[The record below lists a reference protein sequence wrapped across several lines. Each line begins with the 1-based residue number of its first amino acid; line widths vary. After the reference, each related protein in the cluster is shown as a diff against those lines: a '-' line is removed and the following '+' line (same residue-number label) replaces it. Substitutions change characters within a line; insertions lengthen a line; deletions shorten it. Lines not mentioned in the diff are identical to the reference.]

1 VHKGGKIMS
10 ISIELKRNYIPI
22 KIGEI
27 ELQFDTSL
35 ENISRLT
42 TLQEEIAERFN
53 KYQLELIER
62 SNNGEFDDL
71 KKGVINKQV
80 IDEAFEMQ
88 KKMTEIK
95 YDVLFGD
102 GTFAKLYK
110 RYPDLDALDHAFDE
124 VDTMLGAEL
133 DRLGR
138 ERAKA
143 SGAVAE
149 SFVKKAKAKK
159 TKKTSKK

>member
-1 VHKGGKIMS
+1 MS
-10 ISIELKRNYIPI
+10 ISIDIKRSYLPV

-35 ENISRLT
+35 ENISRLA
-42 TLQEEIAERFN
+42 TLQQDIADRFN
-53 KYQLELIER
+53 KYQLELLER
-62 SNNGEFDDL
+62 SNAGEFDDL
-71 KKGVINKQV
+71 KEGVINKRV
-80 IDEAFEMQ
+80 LDEAFEIQ

-102 GTFAKLYK
+102 GTFAKLYDC
-110 RYPDLDALDHAFDE
+110 YPDIEALDSAFDE
-124 VDTMLGAEL
+124 VDTLMGAEF
-133 DRLGR
+133 DRMGQ

-143 SGAVAE
+143 SGALSE

-159 TKKTSKK
+159 TKKASKK

>member
-1 VHKGGKIMS
+1 MS
-10 ISIELKRNYIPI
+10 ISIDIKRSYLPV

-35 ENISRLT
+35 ENISRLAT
-42 TLQEEIAERFN
+42 FQQDIADRFN
-53 KYQLELIER
+53 KYQLELLER
-62 SNNGEFDDL
+62 SNTGEFDDL
-71 KKGVINKQV
+71 KEGVINKQV
-80 IDEAFEMQ
+80 IDEAFEIQ

-102 GTFAKLYK
+102 GTFAKLYD
-110 RYPDLDALDHAFDE
+110 RYQDIEALDSAFDE
-124 VDTMLGAEL
+124 VDTLMGAEF
-133 DRLGR
+133 DRMGQ

-143 SGAVAE
+143 SGALSE

-159 TKKTSKK
+159 TKKASKK

>member
-1 VHKGGKIMS
+1 MS
-10 ISIELKRNYIPI
+10 ISIELKRNHIPI

-35 ENISRLT
+35 ENISRLSS
-42 TLQEEIAERFN
+42 LQEEIAERFN
-53 KYQLELIER
+53 KYQLELVER

-71 KKGVINKQV
+71 KEGIVNKEV
-80 IDEAFEMQ
+80 IDEAFKMQ

-102 GTFAKLYK
+102 GTFAKLYD
-110 RYPDLDALDHAFDE
+110 RYQDLDALDHAFDE

-133 DRLGR
+133 DRLGQ

-149 SFVKKAKAKK
+149 SFVKKANAKK

>member
-1 VHKGGKIMS
+1 MS
-10 ISIELKRNYIPI
+10 ISIDIKRSYLPV

-35 ENISRLT
+35 ENISRLAT
-42 TLQEEIAERFN
+42 FQQDIADRFN
-53 KYQLELIER
+53 KYQLELLER

-71 KKGVINKQV
+71 KEGVINKQV
-80 IDEAFEMQ
+80 IDEAFEIQ

-102 GTFAKLYK
+102 GTFAKLYD
-110 RYPDLDALDHAFDE
+110 RYQDIEALASAFDE
-124 VDTMLGAEL
+124 VDTLMGAAF
-133 DRLGR
+133 DRMGQ

-143 SGAVAE
+143 SGALSE

-159 TKKTSKK
+159 TKKASKK